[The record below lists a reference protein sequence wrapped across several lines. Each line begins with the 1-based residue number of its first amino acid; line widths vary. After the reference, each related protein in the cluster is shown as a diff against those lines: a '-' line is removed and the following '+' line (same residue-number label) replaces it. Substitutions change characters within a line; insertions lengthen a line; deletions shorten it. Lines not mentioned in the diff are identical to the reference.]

1 MFDLFLFV
9 GLPYIAL
16 SLCVIGTIVRM
27 KWFGFTVTSH
37 SSQFLETNWLFWG
50 SRFFHYG
57 IITVIAGHLLS
68 LFFPDFVVTLTGSPK
83 GLTIVQTI
91 AFSFGLT
98 ALIGIVI
105 LILRRLIHD
114 KLQSVTSTV
123 DTIVYSLLALQ
134 VITGL
139 LVAFYNR
146 WGTVWY
152 TTSMVPY
159 LRSLL
164 TFMPDTS
171 VISTMPFLLKTHVV
185 LAYLFVALIPFSRLI
200 HFFTYPL
207 NYFFRSNIVVIWNRD
222 LKTMRKSTNMRE
234 GKKTLNN

>member
-1 MFDLFLFV
+1 MFDQFLFI

-16 SLCVIGTIVRM
+16 FLCITGTLIRM
-27 KWFGFTVTSH
+27 KWFGYTVTSH
-37 SSQFLETNWLFWG
+37 SSQFLETRWLFWG

-57 IITVIAGHLLS
+57 IITVISGHLLS
-68 LFFPDFVVTLTGSPK
+68 LLFPDFVVMITGSPK
-83 GLTIVQTI
+83 GLTITQTI

-98 ALIGIVI
+98 ALIGILI
-105 LILRRLIHD
+105 LIFRRLVHD
-114 KLQSVTSTV
+114 KLKSVTSMADITV
-123 DTIVYSLLALQ
+123 FSLLALQ
-134 VITGL
+134 IITGL

-164 TFMPDTS
+164 TLTPDTS
-171 VISTMPFLLKTHVV
+171 VIIEMPFLLKTHVV

-207 NYFFRSNIVVIWNRD
+207 NYFFRGTIVVIWNRN
-222 LKTMRKSTNMRE
+222 LKAMRNSKNMRE
-234 GKKTLNN
+234 GKKPLNN